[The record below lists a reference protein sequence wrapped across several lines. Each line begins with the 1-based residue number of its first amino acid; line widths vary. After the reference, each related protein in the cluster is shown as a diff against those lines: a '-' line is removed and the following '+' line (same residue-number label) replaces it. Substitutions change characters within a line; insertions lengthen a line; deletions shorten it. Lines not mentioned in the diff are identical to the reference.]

1 MEWSFISYVILSVL
15 RLAIVVLRLDY
26 VWSPTVVACCLS
38 RHCLYIVRYLFG
50 QQYGIKLLES
60 VASQSFPHSICIS
73 SLCVY
78 FMHSIPHS
86 VSSIS
91 PV

>member
-1 MEWSFISYVILSVL
+1 MGWSSLISYVILSVL

-38 RHCLYIVRYLFG
+38 RHCLYIVKYLFG
-50 QQYGIKLLES
+50 QQYEIKLR
-60 VASQSFPHSICIS
+60 VASQSFPHNICIS

-78 FMHSIPHS
+78 FMHSRPHS
-86 VSSIS
+86 VSNIS